1 MKSEESF
8 EFYIVR
14 DIFFFSLFLF
24 KVLFIFFVEEELEI
38 EEEEFLEDEDVSFF
52 FLLCGFFC
60 QFYVCVG
67 VGNGNGNECI
77 CIFIFKLVYLK
88 KIKI

>member
-14 DIFFFSLFLF
+14 DIFFLSLFSF

-60 QFYVCVG
+60 
-67 VGNGNGNECI
+67 
-77 CIFIFKLVYLK
+77 
-88 KIKI
+88 

>member
-14 DIFFFSLFLF
+14 DIFFFSLFSF

-52 FLLCGFFC
+52 FYCVVFFVSFMYVLVQGTVLGMSVYVFLFLN
-60 QFYVCVG
+60 QF
-67 VGNGNGNECI
+67 I
-77 CIFIFKLVYLK
+77 
-88 KIKI
+88 